1 VFKAG
6 HVIATLGLV
15 LAFACALNVSV
26 ASAGTYEVAICHDPS
41 SGESAPTDGVSFPT
55 AGAYALAGVAGSCG
69 PAGYIYASLDGVVGH
84 GPGDLAAWRFQA
96 PLGTTIVGA
105 LAYRSFSV
113 APVVP
118 FAAPL
123 VEFDGIAQSGAQQV
137 LAFCAQSFGCAGAG
151 VGPSDELAAVNVVNF
166 TGLSNLTALEG
177 TAVCGGGQTC
187 APGGGAVCPQLGG
200 DPCIASN
207 LIYAMVV
214 TLEDDTAPSA
224 SNVSGS
230 LIAPGTLS
238 GTADVSFDATDT
250 GSGLYSTSL
259 SVDGTTVASAPLD
272 TAGGRCVP
280 IDPPGS
286 TPALRFDWTVP
297 CLLSASGSL
306 AFDTSALPDGAH
318 SALVTVSDAAG
329 NVATVWSGTIH
340 TDNAPQGGSPQV
352 YGSPQQGQTL
362 IAATGNW
369 SPAPTSYAY
378 QWERCAP
385 SGTSCVAIP
394 GATAAAYTLGAA
406 DDYHQLAVTVSA
418 SDADGSTSTMSST
431 SGIVADADGYTSA
444 PPAPQLVAGSLPAI
458 SGTARVGSTLTAQP
472 GSWSGAPLSYLY
484 AWQSCDPYGLG
495 CTAIPAADGQS
506 YRLTSADE
514 GLRVRVLVGASG
526 PGGSTQAASEPSPLI
541 AGAGGSSAPAATAV
555 TPPPLASTTQRPPN
569 GLGACAHP
577 TLRLSVGGGTRT
589 SVHYGHPALLR
600 GVLRCAT
607 RAVSGAT
614 LAVLIKPTAGTLG
627 PLRRALRTAAD
638 GSFSYR
644 LGAGESRR
652 ITVSYRESAADPAVA
667 ASASVVLLVTP
678 EISLSITPTHT
689 TNGHTITFRGRV
701 SGGDEPASGLP
712 LELEYLEGGRWMIY
726 TLINASARDGS
737 FSYRYTFER
746 TTQSITYTFRVAVPA
761 DGVPAYPFQP
771 AASPPRSVHVDP

>member
-15 LAFACALNVSV
+15 LAFACAANVSV
-26 ASAGTYEVAICHDPS
+26 ASAGTYEVAICHDPAT
-41 SGESAPTDGVSFPT
+41 GESAPTDGVSFPT

-69 PAGYIYASLDGVVGH
+69 ASGYIYASLDGVAGH
-84 GPGDLAAWRFQA
+84 GPNDLAAWRFQA
-96 PLGTTIVGA
+96 PPGTTIVDA
-105 LAYRSFSV
+105 LAYRAFSV
-113 APVVP
+113 GPVVP

-137 LAFCAQSFGCAGAG
+137 LAFCAQSLGCAGAG
-151 VGPSDELAAVNVVNF
+151 TGPSDELAPANVVNF

-187 APGGGAVCPQLGG
+187 APGAGALCPELGG

-214 TLEDDTAPSA
+214 TLQDDTAPSA

-230 LIAPGTLS
+230 LIAPGSLS
-238 GTADVSFDATDT
+238 GTVDVSFDATDA
-250 GSGLYSTSL
+250 GSGVYSTSL
-259 SVDGTTVASAPLD
+259 SVDGATVASAPVD
-272 TAGGRCVP
+272 TAGGHCVP

-286 TPALRFDWTVP
+286 TPALRFAWTVP
-297 CLLSASGSL
+297 CQLSASGTL

-318 SALVTVSDAAG
+318 SATVTVSDAAG

-362 IAATGNW
+362 IAATGSW

-378 QWERCAP
+378 QWQRCAP

-394 GATAAAYTLGAA
+394 GATAAAYTLAAA

-444 PPAPQLVAGSLPAI
+444 PPAPQLAAGSLPAI
-458 SGTARVGSTLTAQP
+458 SGTARVGSTLTAAP
-472 GSWSGAPLSYLY
+472 GEWSGAPLSYIY

-506 YRLTSADE
+506 YRLTGADE
-514 GLRVRVLVGASG
+514 GLRVRVLVAASG
-526 PGGSTQAASEPSPLI
+526 PGGSTQAASEPSQLI
-541 AGAGGSSAPAATAV
+541 AGAGGSSAPAAPAATS
-555 TPPPLASTTQRPPN
+555 PPLASATQRPPN
-569 GLGACAHP
+569 GLDACP
-577 TLRLSVGGGTRT
+577 
-589 SVHYGHPALLR
+589 HPALRVNIAGTARASVRYGQSAMLR

-607 RAVSGAT
+607 QAVSGAT

-627 PLRRALRTAAD
+627 PLQRRVRTAAD

-644 LGAGESRR
+644 LPRGESRR
-652 ITVSYRESAADPAVA
+652 ITVSYRESDADSSPAAT
-667 ASASVVLLVTP
+667 ASVELLVTP
-678 EISLSITPTHT
+678 ELSLTITPART

-701 SGGDEPASGLP
+701 SGGEEPAAGLP
-712 LELEYLEGGRWMIY
+712 LELEYLEGGHWMIY
-726 TLINASARDGS
+726 TIVEASARDGS

-746 TTQSITYTFRVAVPA
+746 TTQSITYTFRVALPV
-761 DGVPAYPFQP
+761 DGVPGYPFQP
-771 AASPPRSVHVDP
+771 ATSPPRSVHVDP